1 MKKSKREDY
10 VRYIQDIAAPVN
22 MMLANETGTRRE
34 EIWKAIADQVR
45 LQYADST
52 NGPASFNNDS
62 IYVDI
67 FSHLHSRTTVV
78 KG

>member
-45 LQYADST
+45 LQLLTA
-52 NGPASFNNDS
+52 PMA
-62 IYVDI
+62 
-67 FSHLHSRTTVV
+67 L
-78 KG
+78 

>member
-52 NGPASFNNDS
+52 NG
-62 IYVDI
+62 
-67 FSHLHSRTTVV
+67 L
-78 KG
+78 

>member
-45 LQYADST
+45 LQYAEST
-52 NGPASFNNDS
+52 NGPVSFNNEV
-62 IYVDI
+62 ICIVGR
-67 FSHLHSRTTVV
+67 L
-78 KG
+78 